1 MNDTSNWSTDKL
13 TALRLGRRL
22 VAEVPA
28 TRNDRRAFV
37 DVTPSQTPRD
47 SEARKQG
54 RVPSDTN
61 RNFRLEH
68 WEYDSELIEGFD
80 YDIGAVLVA
89 SAEATGES
97 ELVTVLSNWQLN
109 PRQFVYPW
117 DSEDPK

>member
-1 MNDTSNWSTDKL
+1 MNDTSNWPTDKL

-28 TRNDRRAFV
+28 RRIDRRAFV
-37 DVTPSQTPRD
+37 DITPRQTPRD

-54 RVPSDTN
+54 WVPSETN
-61 RNFRLEH
+61 RIFRLEH
-68 WEYDSELIEGFD
+68 WEYDSERIDGFD
-80 YDIGAVLVA
+80 YDIGAVLIA

-97 ELVTVLSNWQLN
+97 ELVTVLTDWQLS
-109 PRQFVYPW
+109 PHQFVYPW

>member
-1 MNDTSNWSTDKL
+1 MNDTSNWPTDKL

-28 TRNDRRAFV
+28 TRTDRRAFV
-37 DVTPSQTPRD
+37 DITPSQTSRD

-54 RVPSDTN
+54 WVPSDAD
-61 RNFRLEH
+61 RRFRLEH
-68 WEYDSELIEGFD
+68 WEYDNELMEGFD
-80 YDIGAVLVA
+80 YDIGAVLIA

-97 ELVTVLSNWQLN
+97 ELVNTLTDWQLN
-109 PRQFVYPW
+109 PHQFVYPW